1 MSHLFTILLTLF
13 VVAYVK
19 GMMWAYKHTTDGV
32 PMAPASRLRV
42 VALWPLLWF
51 SSVFSNLQ

>member
-1 MSHLFTILLTLF
+1 MSYLFTIFATLF
-13 VVAYVK
+13 VVLYIK
-19 GMMWAYKHTTDGV
+19 GMMWAYKHTADGV
-32 PMAPASRLRV
+32 PMTPTSRLRV